1 MLSDGPGAIEHGT
14 NGQAGPTAWLRKHR
28 FRIVL
33 WVAVGEGLLAWATH
47 GLHITTIVVLSVIAA
62 LSLSLYRYTKKRT
75 TSPFVHEVVW
85 LLAASQLGADVLVL
99 AGYLLFGLLIILLVA
114 FALAAIAVLWLE
126 RR

>member
-1 MLSDGPGAIEHGT
+1 VVSDGSGAIEHGT
-14 NGQAGPTAWLRKHR
+14 NGPAGPTTWLRKHR

-33 WVAVGEGLLAWATH
+33 WVAVAEGLLAWATH
-47 GLHITTIVVLSVIAA
+47 GLHITTIVVLTVIAA
-62 LSLSLYRYTKKRT
+62 LSLALYRFTKERT
-75 TSPFVHEVVW
+75 SSPFVHEVVW

-99 AGYLLFGLLIILLVA
+99 AGYLLFGLLVILLVA